1 MNDTSLV
8 PRPRR
13 SRAGIVAAWLW
24 AVALVAA
31 VAGCGGNR
39 VPNPAETAN
48 PDRFLFERGTAALA
62 DRKWADAREY
72 FRQVVDN
79 YPGSP
84 HRADAKLGIGDTF
97 LGEDSAESLV
107 LAANEY
113 REFLSFFPTNP
124 RADYAQFKLG
134 MTHFEQMR
142 APERDQSETRAA
154 LQEFQ
159 AFFDRYGP
167 VSSLTPEVRMKWRE
181 ARDRLSRHELSVGIT
196 YFRISWFVG
205 AIPRFRTI
213 LKDDPEFTGRD
224 EVYYY
229 LAESLARTGKVPEA
243 IPYFERLLQEFETSE
258 RLDDATKRLQELKA
272 PPDPKTQPPSKA
284 Q

>member
-1 MNDTSLV
+1 L
-8 PRPRR
+8 
-13 SRAGIVAAWLW
+13 VAAWLW
-24 AVALVAA
+24 AFVLGVTA
-31 VAGCGGNR
+31 AGCGGNR

-48 PDRFLFERGTAALA
+48 PDKFLYDRGTAALA

-113 REFLSFFPTNP
+113 KEFLNFFPTNP
-124 RADYAQFKLG
+124 RADYAQYKLG

-159 AFFDRYGP
+159 AFFDRYGA
-167 VSSLTPEVRMKWRE
+167 VSPLAPEVRMKWRE
-181 ARDRLSRHELSVGIT
+181 ARDRLSQHELGVGIT
-196 YFRISWFVG
+196 YYRLRWDTG
-205 AIPRFRTI
+205 AVPRFRSI
-213 LKDDPEFTGRD
+213 LKEDPEFTGRD
-224 EVYYY
+224 QVYFY
-229 LAESLARTGKVPEA
+229 LAESLARTPGKIPEA
-243 IPYFERLLQEFETSE
+243 IPYFERLLAEFETSE
-258 RLDDATKRLQELKA
+258 HLDDAKRRLQELKA
-272 PPDPKTQPPSKA
+272 QMDPARTPPPSKA

>member
-1 MNDTSLV
+1 
-8 PRPRR
+8 
-13 SRAGIVAAWLW
+13 
-24 AVALVAA
+24 
-31 VAGCGGNR
+31 
-39 VPNPAETAN
+39 
-48 PDRFLFERGTAALA
+48 
-62 DRKWADAREY
+62 
-72 FRQVVDN
+72 
-79 YPGSP
+79 
-84 HRADAKLGIGDTF
+84 
-97 LGEDSAESLV
+97 
-107 LAANEY
+107 
-113 REFLSFFPTNP
+113 
-124 RADYAQFKLG
+124 

-159 AFFDRYGP
+159 AFFDRYGQT
-167 VSSLTPEVRMKWRE
+167 SSLTPEVRMKWRE
-181 ARDRLSRHELSVGIT
+181 ARDRLSRHELGVGMT
-196 YFRISWFVG
+196 YFRLRVYFG

-272 PPDPKTQPPSKA
+272 PPDPKTQQPAKA

>member
-1 MNDTSLV
+1 LNDISLL
-8 PRPRR
+8 PRR
-13 SRAGIVAAWLW
+13 SAAAFVAAWLS
-24 AVALVAA
+24 AVVVFATAA
-31 VAGCGGNR
+31 AGCGGNR
-39 VPNPAETAN
+39 VPDPAETTN
-48 PDRFLFERGTAALA
+48 PDRFLYDRGAKALA

-113 REFLSFFPTNP
+113 REFLTFFPTDD
-124 RADYAQFKLG
+124 RADYAQYKLG

-142 APERDQSETRAA
+142 APERDQSETRSA

-159 AFFDRYGP
+159 VFFERYGA

-181 ARDRLSRHELSVGIT
+181 ARDRLSRHELGVGVT
-196 YFRISWFVG
+196 YYRARWYVG

-213 LKDDPEFTGRD
+213 LKEDPEFTGRD
-224 EVYYY
+224 DVYFY
-229 LAESLARTGKVPEA
+229 LAESLSRTNRVAEA

-258 RLDDATKRLQELKA
+258 RLDDAQRRLEELKA
-272 PPDPKTQPPSKA
+272 QADTNTQQPAKS